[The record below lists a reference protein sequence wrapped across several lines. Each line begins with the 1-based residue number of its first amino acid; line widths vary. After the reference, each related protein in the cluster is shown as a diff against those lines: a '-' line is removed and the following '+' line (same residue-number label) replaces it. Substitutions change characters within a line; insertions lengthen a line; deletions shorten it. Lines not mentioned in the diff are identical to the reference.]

1 MYYIYYYV
9 FIYLY
14 TYIHILYIYLYII
27 YMYLVDKIQDIY
39 DFTIKSLTSS
49 FNIPFLRRFFALKA
63 VTSHLNV
70 SEDVTM

>member
-39 DFTIKSLTSS
+39 DFTIKSLKSS
-49 FNIPFLRRFFALKA
+49 VNIPFLRRFFALKA
-63 VTSHLNV
+63 DTRLCYQCL
-70 SEDVTM
+70 